1 MLQLQNKHINNSII
15 SRILLTASALIL
27 GVLLLSTA
35 SCGVEK
41 DEQSPEIQTQTQW
54 QYEIVSGSSL
64 RLTGCPSS
72 QKEYVIPAE
81 LDNMPVTVIGS
92 SAFAGQNPE
101 TVRLPDSVTV
111 IEDEAFINCQSLRE
125 INLSSVAKIGKRAF
139 SGCRF
144 LGKAEFGEAL
154 NELGGSAFEGC
165 ETIDEITIPAAV
177 SELPEHAFSN
187 CYSLKKAVFPDEL
200 IKIGAYSFSDCISLE
215 NPDMPASLVSIGEFA
230 FMGCHSI
237 KTADLGGADYGKGV
251 WMDCRRLTDISFS
264 GKKIKISDYLFAGC
278 VSLSTLNIPSNVT
291 SIGEASFRYCTGLNR
306 IEINNSVTDIKRDAF
321 SDCGAPVIAAPQTSA
336 AHRYALA
343 FGFKYEDTSKS

>member
-1 MLQLQNKHINNSII
+1 MTFKLQATDTNSWA
-15 SRILLTASALIL
+15 RA
-27 GVLLLSTA
+27 G
-35 SCGVEK
+35 
-41 DEQSPEIQTQTQW
+41 EIQTDHGTIQTP
-54 QYEIVSGSSL
+54 IF
-64 RLTGCPSS
+64 
-72 QKEYVIPAE
+72 
-81 LDNMPVTVIGS
+81 MPVGTVGS
-92 SAFAGQNPE
+92 VKCLHF
-101 TVRLPDSVTV
+101 
-111 IEDEAFINCQSLRE
+111 
-125 INLSSVAKIGKRAF
+125 
-139 SGCRF
+139 
-144 LGKAEFGEAL
+144 
-154 NELGGSAFEGC
+154 
-165 ETIDEITIPAAV
+165 
-177 SELPEHAFSN
+177 SELPEQAFSN
-187 CYSLKKAVFPDEL
+187 CYSLKKAVFPDGL

-321 SDCGAPVIAAPQTSA
+321 SDCGTPVIAAPQTSA